1 MKLTAFQYGKTEISQ
16 RMAFQ
21 NGDMKT
27 ALSISL
33 MFFLLE
39 QGERKMLIDVGYDT
53 MPGFLLYEF
62 DKPVNLLR
70 KYGVIPNEITDVLIT
85 HSHHDHIG
93 CLHYYQ
99 NNDIYIQEGAV
110 KNAKKY
116 LSATAKLYTFKEN
129 INISDGI
136 RMKHIGGH
144 SVGSS
149 IVLINTGSD
158 TYVLC
163 GDECYTK
170 ENLSENKPTGSSCC
184 LEKSFSFIQ
193 EYRKECYKN
202 ILFHDPMLVGKLG
215 YKTIIE

>member
-1 MKLTAFQYGKTEISQ
+1 MEK
-16 RMAFQ
+16 
-21 NGDMKT
+21 
-27 ALSISL
+27 
-33 MFFLLE
+33 
-39 QGERKMLIDVGYDT
+39 
-53 MPGFLLYEF
+53 
-62 DKPVNLLR
+62 
-70 KYGVIPNEITDVLIT
+70 
-85 HSHHDHIG
+85 
-93 CLHYYQ
+93 
-99 NNDIYIQEGAV
+99 
-110 KNAKKY
+110 AKKH
-116 LSATAKLYTFKEN
+116 LHATAKLHTFKEN
-129 INISDGI
+129 IEISAGI

-184 LEKSFSFIQ
+184 LEKSIYFIQ

-202 ILFHDPMLVGKLG
+202 ILFHDPLLVGKLG